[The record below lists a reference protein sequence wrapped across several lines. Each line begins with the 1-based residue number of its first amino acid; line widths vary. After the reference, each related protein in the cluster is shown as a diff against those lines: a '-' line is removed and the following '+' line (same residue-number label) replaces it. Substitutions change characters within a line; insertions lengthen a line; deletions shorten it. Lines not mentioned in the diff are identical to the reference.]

1 MCNLCWKCYWCP
13 LHLILSSHSTFFAYF
28 GLFPFHS
35 SCVSV
40 IWTWTSPNRLSTQLF
55 SPQDDYSL
63 CSVHSLWYVL
73 ATSLCVC
80 IALSYLFCPFL
91 DFSACLCEACMY
103 MCKCTCLSVLSIV
116 SHGKIL
122 STYEERL
129 WSRSV
134 CSTYVNFQ
142 LKNDSIAYLVT
153 VNRIW
158 NAHDIDSST
167 C

>member
-1 MCNLCWKCYWCP
+1 MLLMSTP
-13 LHLILSSHSTFFAYF
+13 SHSLLSLHLFAYF

-80 IALSYLFCPFL
+80 IALSYLFYPFL
-91 DFSACLCEACMY
+91 VLSACLCEAYMY
-103 MCKCTCLSVLSIV
+103 MCKCTCTCLFLTYVV
-116 SHGKIL
+116 SHGK
-122 STYEERL
+122 T
-129 WSRSV
+129 
-134 CSTYVNFQ
+134 Q
-142 LKNDSIAYLVT
+142 LLRRGCDLGLCV
-153 VNRIW
+153 
-158 NAHDIDSST
+158 AHMLTPSLRMTLLRTLKSEPYAEGT
-167 C
+167 WRCATS

>member
-1 MCNLCWKCYWCP
+1 MLLMSTP
-13 LHLILSSHSTFFAYF
+13 SHSLLSLHLFAYF

-80 IALSYLFCPFL
+80 IALSYLFYPFL
-91 DFSACLCEACMY
+91 VLSACLCEAYMY
-103 MCKCTCLSVLSIV
+103 MCQVYMYLSVLNICSV
-116 SHGKIL
+116 PWEDT
-122 STYEERL
+122 TYEERL

-134 CSTYVNFQ
+134 CSTYVNSQ
-142 LKNDSIAYLVT
+142 LKNDPIAYLEKWT
-153 VNRIW
+153 ICRRHMTLCN
-158 NAHDIDSST
+158 
-167 C
+167 